1 MRVALEAL
9 LSGIGQA
16 VQESQAYLERQ
27 AVEDYCGYFHPLEQV
42 EGGSAPL
49 TPVVRSFQLPDG
61 KGGYQVVEVAQ
72 SALVHHNAMALDT
85 VRVRLHIHP
94 EPEET
99 DGIRVEVGPGGQ
111 ELEAGDVLELTFR
124 ASPMAEGIARVNQ
137 RTVSAV

>member
-1 MRVALEAL
+1 MGLETL
-9 LSGIGQA
+9 LSSIGQA

-27 AVEDYCGYFHPLEQV
+27 AVEDYCGYFHPLEQ
-42 EGGSAPL
+42 EKGGGMPL
-49 TPVVRSFQLPDG
+49 TPVVRSFQFPDG
-61 KGGYQVVEVAQ
+61 KGGYQLVEVPQA
-72 SALVHHNAMALDT
+72 ALVHHNAMALDT
-85 VRVRLHIHP
+85 VRVRLHIQP
-94 EPEET
+94 KLEET